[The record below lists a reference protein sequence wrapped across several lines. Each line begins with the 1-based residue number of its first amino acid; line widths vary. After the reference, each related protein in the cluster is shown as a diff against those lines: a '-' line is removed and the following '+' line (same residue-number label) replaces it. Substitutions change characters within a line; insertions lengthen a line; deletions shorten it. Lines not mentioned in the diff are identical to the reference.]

1 MSSFETE
8 NNTHQSYRFGNAR
21 LSLSRLGTGL
31 TDVRMIVYTDRGSA
45 RLNYLITAFER
56 ERFLGI
62 ILGKMKE
69 QLRHAMTNG
78 RDVQVE
84 EMGL

>member
-1 MSSFETE
+1 M
-8 NNTHQSYRFGNAR
+8 NKTHQSYRFGNAR
-21 LSLSRLGTGL
+21 LSLNRLGTGL
-31 TDVRMIVYTDRGSA
+31 TDIRMTIYSPRGNA
-45 RLNYLITAFER
+45 RLNYLITSFER

-69 QLRHAMTNG
+69 QLRHAMKHG